1 MSNPNK
7 KNEAAKRR
15 LKRQLKRAKRD
26 ARVQV
31 SVGDV
36 DIQQEARYIIERAQT
51 ADARIVVVGVL
62 VLFSTSTRDAWLLDP
77 EDDYALCLCRDGEVQ
92 PYRIVDTPTQFIIE
106 WNADF
111 TIQGALFL
119 VRERTGRVIEIDGYP
134 TAEIAAACGR

>member
-15 LKRQLKRAKRD
+15 LKRQLKRVQQD
-26 ARVQV
+26 TRVQV
-31 SVGDV
+31 SVV
-36 DIQQEARYIIERAQT
+36 EPDIQQEARYIIERAQT
-51 ADARIVVVGVL
+51 ADARLVVVGVL

-111 TIQGALFL
+111 TIEGALFL

-134 TAEIAAACGR
+134 TAEIAAAC